1 MVRSLVWIVALGSL
15 AAAPAAHAQRPKQDN
30 KPANS
35 QSQGVPP
42 KMCRVWLDGVPADR
56 QPAPTDCA
64 TAMRNRPPNARIIF
78 GKDSKDSDERTS
90 PRRSG
95 VDSTKPDDNRK
106 GRPEKKKKPE

>member
-1 MVRSLVWIVALGSL
+1 MVRSIVGIVALGAL
-15 AAAPAAHAQRPKQDN
+15 ATAPAAHAQRPKQDT

-35 QSQGVPP
+35 QSQAVPP

-78 GKDSKDSDERTS
+78 GKDSDERTS

-95 VDSTKPDDNRK
+95 ADSTRPTDDRKARPD
-106 GRPEKKKKPE
+106 KKKKPE